1 MVSAKIS
8 GVVPVRLVP
17 CSKVMETMIGRSLS
31 ARMAATAM
39 RTSARSNCVSMR
51 NRSTPPSTR
60 PRACSRR
67 ASYSSSGCRSP
78 SGRTN
83 CPHGPMSPATKAS
96 RPAASTAAR
105 AIRAIVRLNGVTSMP
120 AGSLRRRAAEG
131 ARQNDVR
138 ARGEVVGVDPPEH
151 VRPIEAELFR
161 VFPGGQAPCLQHG
174 PHAPVEQQGTPG
186 GECATKIRH
195 AVLLYG
201 ILPLH
206 GRAGLEWLVNRSP
219 HQTAR
224 ALPLGFCL
232 LKIVEKDKPKL

>member
-1 MVSAKIS
+1 M
-8 GVVPVRLVP
+8 G
-17 CSKVMETMIGRSLS
+17 
-31 ARMAATAM
+31 
-39 RTSARSNCVSMR
+39 
-51 NRSTPPSTR
+51 
-60 PRACSRR
+60 
-67 ASYSSSGCRSP
+67 
-78 SGRTN
+78 
-83 CPHGPMSPATKAS
+83 
-96 RPAASTAAR
+96 
-105 AIRAIVRLNGVTSMP
+105 
-120 AGSLRRRAAEG
+120 
-131 ARQNDVR
+131 
-138 ARGEVVGVDPPEH
+138 RGEVVGVDPPEH

-195 AVLLYG
+195 AVLLYD

>member
-1 MVSAKIS
+1 MSGAICSGPRPQFRPSASTPRFCMVSAKIS

-120 AGSLRRRAAEG
+120 AGSLRRE
-131 ARQNDVR
+131 
-138 ARGEVVGVDPPEH
+138 PPKVH
-151 VRPIEAELFR
+151 VRMMS
-161 VFPGGQAPCLQHG
+161 AP
-174 PHAPVEQQGTPG
+174 A
-186 GECATKIRH
+186 
-195 AVLLYG
+195 
-201 ILPLH
+201 
-206 GRAGLEWLVNRSP
+206 
-219 HQTAR
+219 AR
-224 ALPLGFCL
+224 
-232 LKIVEKDKPKL
+232 